1 MNTQLQ
7 MDRDVSTKYKS
18 LVSFVSKDFSP
29 SNMPLTVKEILYFAV
44 RFKVPLYSNNPLWTT
59 RDERLSLLLNAYG
72 LKNKENAPF
81 QTLSSGDKRRLS
93 IAVQNVLFNRVILLE
108 YPTDGIEFGES
119 FHLLKK
125 MQVLANL
132 GITIV
137 MCLHRPSI
145 LELELFDYVS
155 ILYKGS
161 TIYFGKPNMIQEY
174 FNLIGV
180 QLPLYRQNVLISV
193 LELLKLH
200 ELSKSSDENDQQL
213 VRECLGGSDEK
224 SYEKRDHLNVEFEQ
238 RMDLFY
244 IPQKQREQ
252 APYLQ
257 YKIEDMETE
266 KYYSDY
272 FFSILFLLER
282 SYLVKFRR
290 WKTDIL
296 SPILEKLIVSV
307 FIGLLYLQI
316 EPTNMTLKGKI
327 FSFLNLNISIT
338 FGLALRTLTSQLPL
352 LAQERNSRSY
362 RIGAFYIAKS
372 IEDMADF
379 IFQNLVFGLT
389 IYLMAGLSYRP
400 EHIFAFILI
409 FSVYNLACIS
419 CAQALAS
426 IIPIPSVLNLIAPV
440 VSLIFTVVS
449 GAYSVTSTQFLNWVG
464 YLSFLYYGFR
474 ALTINEFRDVMI
486 SSPTAPNGT
495 VILPP
500 GHFTNGTLYL
510 QKTFGI
516 TDPRYMMWVYF
527 GVLCAYFAICK
538 AAGYFGLRYIYR
550 GTNLKGLVRMV
561 IFDWCTCCCCFRK
574 RAKKKRLE
582 IQQDQTII
590 LQQQR
595 PTMRQTHEQV

>member
-1 MNTQLQ
+1 MNSPHPILKKVCGFAVPGKITAICGPTASGKSTLLRILSNRGLHKHYSGDILINGQICMNTQLQ

-161 TIYFGKPNMIQEY
+161 TIGKPNMIQEY

-272 FFSILFLLER
+272 FFSILFLLKR

-327 FSFLNLNISIT
+327 FSFLNLNI
-338 FGLALRTLTSQLPL
+338 L
-352 LAQERNSRSY
+352 
-362 RIGAFYIAKS
+362 
-372 IEDMADF
+372 
-379 IFQNLVFGLT
+379 
-389 IYLMAGLSYRP
+389 
-400 EHIFAFILI
+400 
-409 FSVYNLACIS
+409 
-419 CAQALAS
+419 
-426 IIPIPSVLNLIAPV
+426 
-440 VSLIFTVVS
+440 
-449 GAYSVTSTQFLNWVG
+449 
-464 YLSFLYYGFR
+464 
-474 ALTINEFRDVMI
+474 
-486 SSPTAPNGT
+486 
-495 VILPP
+495 
-500 GHFTNGTLYL
+500 
-510 QKTFGI
+510 
-516 TDPRYMMWVYF
+516 
-527 GVLCAYFAICK
+527 
-538 AAGYFGLRYIYR
+538 
-550 GTNLKGLVRMV
+550 
-561 IFDWCTCCCCFRK
+561 
-574 RAKKKRLE
+574 
-582 IQQDQTII
+582 
-590 LQQQR
+590 
-595 PTMRQTHEQV
+595 